1 MKNLTLL
8 SIVTSALIV
17 ITGCGGSSD
26 SSTPSDDNS
35 SNNTPTPLLVGYYVD
50 EVIAGATY
58 SCASTTSTTVIGTT
72 NSSGMFNYT
81 AGQICTF
88 SVGGLSVEVTGTL
101 EDNATVI
108 TEDDSDDLG
117 YLLTLDD
124 NGNPNDGILITP
136 SVESNASTYNTNN
149 ANSTTSDVTLSDI
162 AAVISSNDGNY
173 TGVAA
178 TTTQTTTQVTNAQA
192 SQCVR
197 SLIGGKTWFIV
208 EGQGTEIV
216 EYVVD
221 VPVANTLVTK
231 VHPTPLPPNNNTAT
245 EQVVVVGDQ
254 LWIELDPPAGRDFA
268 KFQACKASSP
278 TFTNYLEAK
287 FYTAAT
293 NQQASMTAGTEFRW
307 YNNLADAIIYSN
319 TGM

>member
-8 SIVTSALIV
+8 LVATTLIG
-17 ITGCGGSSD
+17 ITGCGSSSD
-26 SSTPSDDNS
+26 SSTVPN
-35 SNNTPTPLLVGYYVD
+35 NNTSAPVFVGYYVD
-50 EVIAGATY
+50 EVIIGVTY
-58 SCASTTSTTVIGTT
+58 SCDSLNSTAVTGTT
-72 NSSGMFNYT
+72 DSSGMFNYI

-88 SVGGLSVEVTGTL
+88 SVGGLSVEVTGVL
-101 EDNATVI
+101 ENNATVV

-124 NGNPNDGILITP
+124 NGNPNDGITITP
-136 SVESNASTYNTNN
+136 SIENNASTYNTDND
-149 ANSTTSDVTLSDI
+149 NSTTSDVDLSDI
-162 AAVISSNDGNY
+162 SSVISTNDGNY
-173 TGVAA
+173 TGVPA
-178 TTTQTTTQVTNAQA
+178 TTTQTTTQVSNAQA

-197 SLIGGKTWFIV
+197 SLIGGQTWFIV
-208 EGQGTEIV
+208 EGQGAEVI

-221 VPVANTLVTK
+221 IPVLNTLVTK
-231 VHPTPLPPNNNTAT
+231 VHPTPLSNTAT

-268 KFQACKASSP
+268 KFQACKANSP
-278 TFTNYLEAK
+278 TFANYIEAT
-287 FYTAAT
+287 FYTSAT

-307 YNNLADAIIYSN
+307 YSNLADAIVYSS